1 MWLSMVVKMVERREY
16 EKAAGDTTLK
26 RRQLVKL
33 PGETRHR
40 ECSDSAEVIARKI
53 RLNKAERRLRS
64 LKYG

>member
-16 EKAAGDTTLK
+16 ETATGDTLNK
-26 RRQLVKL
+26 RRKLVRM

-53 RLNKAERRLRS
+53 RLDKAERRLRS